1 MTTKGFVSLV
11 GSGPGDPDL
20 LTLKAMKRL
29 RQADVV
35 VYDRL
40 VSDAIMEMI
49 PPGISRIS
57 VGKTRGCHT
66 VPQDQINR
74 ILVDLAIS
82 GRRVVR
88 LKGGDPY
95 LFGRGG
101 EEALELRQQG
111 IAFEV
116 VPGITAANG
125 IASYAGIPLT
135 HRNLSHSVRFI
146 TGQLQTGETEAI
158 DWHCVA
164 DPNTTLVIYM
174 GLAGLARI
182 CASLIAAGLD
192 PTTPAAAIHNGTLPD
207 QTKVISDLACL
218 PVEVERAE
226 LPTPVTTIVG
236 EVVRLSASLDWFQT
250 DREIE
255 SRDESDEILDLARA

>member
-1 MTTKGFVSLV
+1 MTKKGFVSLV
-11 GSGPGDPDL
+11 GSGPGNPDL
-20 LTLKAMKRL
+20 LTVKALRRL
-29 RQADVV
+29 QQADVV

-40 VSDAIMEMI
+40 VSDAIMELI

-66 VPQDQINR
+66 VPQNQINQL
-74 ILVDLAIS
+74 LVDMAVS

-101 EEALELRQQG
+101 EEAMELSQHG

-116 VPGITAANG
+116 VPGITAATG
-125 IASYAGIPLT
+125 ISSYTGIPLT
-135 HRNLSHSVRFI
+135 HRDLSHSVRFI
-146 TGQLQTGETEAI
+146 TGQLQQGDTDSI

-174 GLAGLARI
+174 GLAGLPRI
-182 CASLIAAGLD
+182 CANLIAAGLE
-192 PTTPAAAIHNGTLPD
+192 PSTPAAAIHNGTLPD
-207 QTKVISDLACL
+207 QSKVISNLACL
-218 PVEVERAE
+218 PVEVERAK

-236 EVVRLSASLDWFQT
+236 EVVGLSPALNWFQS
-250 DREIE
+250 DRKIE
-255 SRDESDEILDLARA
+255 SPDESDEILDLARA

>member
-1 MTTKGFVSLV
+1 MTTKGFVSLI

-20 LTLKAMKRL
+20 LTIKALKRL
-29 RQADVV
+29 QQADVV

-40 VSDAIMEMI
+40 VSEAIMALI
-49 PPGISRIS
+49 PHGISRIS

-66 VPQDQINR
+66 VPQDQINQL
-74 ILVDLAIS
+74 LVDLAVS

-101 EEALELRQQG
+101 EEALELRQHD

-116 VPGITAANG
+116 VPGITAAGG
-125 IASYAGIPLT
+125 IGCYAGIPLT

-146 TGQLQTGETEAI
+146 TGQLQKGEADAI
-158 DWHCVA
+158 DWRCVA

-174 GLAGLARI
+174 GLAGLPRI
-182 CASLIAAGLD
+182 CASLIAGGLD

-207 QTKVISDLACL
+207 QTKVISDLANL
-218 PVEVERAE
+218 PVEVERAK
-226 LPTPVTTIVG
+226 LPAPVTTIVG
-236 EVVRLSASLDWFQT
+236 EVVRLSASLDWFQS
-250 DREIE
+250 DPEIE
-255 SRDESDEILDLARA
+255 SRDQSDEILDLARA

>member
-1 MTTKGFVSLV
+1 MTIKGFVSLV

-20 LTLKAMKRL
+20 LTVKALRRL
-29 RQADVV
+29 QEADVV

-40 VSDAIMEMI
+40 VSAAIMELI
-49 PPGISRIS
+49 PHGVSRIS
-57 VGKTRGCHT
+57 VAKTRGCHT
-66 VPQDQINR
+66 VPQDQINQL
-74 ILVDLAIS
+74 LVDLAIS

-101 EEALELRQQG
+101 EEALELCRHG
-111 IAFEV
+111 ISFEV
-116 VPGITAANG
+116 VPGITAAAG
-125 IASYAGIPLT
+125 ISSYAGIPLT

-146 TGQLQTGETEAI
+146 TGQLQHGEADAI

-174 GLAGLARI
+174 GLAGLPRI
-182 CASLIAAGLD
+182 CASLISGGLD
-192 PTTPAAAIHNGTLPD
+192 PLTPAAAIHNGTLSD
-207 QTKVISDLACL
+207 QRKVISDLACL

-226 LPTPVTTIVG
+226 LQSPVITIVG
-236 EVVRLSASLDWFQT
+236 EVVRLSTSLDWYQPELELET
-250 DREIE
+250 G
-255 SRDESDEILDLARA
+255 DESHEILDLARA